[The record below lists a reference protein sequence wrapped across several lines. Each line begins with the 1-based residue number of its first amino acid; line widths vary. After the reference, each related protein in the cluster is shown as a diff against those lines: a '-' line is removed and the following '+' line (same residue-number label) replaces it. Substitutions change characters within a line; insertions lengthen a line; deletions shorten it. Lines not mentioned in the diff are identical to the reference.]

1 MYNALKLLM
10 EEDQKLFDSCT
21 QNFMKQLELEDEKQ
35 RERKQRWDAIEEKAN
50 ANKNDVNFTDK
61 WCNL

>member
-1 MYNALKLLM
+1 M

-61 WCNL
+61 